1 MKSVVVPQAVRN
13 ILPALGNE
21 SISLL
26 KETSIAGFIGVIE
39 LTRAADIIRGQTYDA
54 LMPLLVVALIYLA
67 IVLILQFLVKK
78 MERRL
83 NNAY

>member
-1 MKSVVVPQAVRN
+1 
-13 ILPALGNE
+13 
-21 SISLL
+21 
-26 KETSIAGFIGVIE
+26 VIE

-54 LMPLLVVALIYLA
+54 LVRLIAVALIYLT
-67 IVLILQFLVKK
+67 IVLVLQSLIKR